1 MITSEIIK
9 NLRLK
14 TGAGMMDCKKALEET
29 NGDINDAEAWLRK
42 KGISTAQKK
51 SERSA
56 SDGLV
61 TIVNNK
67 NSAAIVE
74 INSETDFVARNS
86 DFQDFCKKIGAIILS
101 EKIKT
106 IDELNGIKK
115 VSEDLT
121 DMISKVGENLI
132 IKRLKFL
139 GNHNTLVQKYIH
151 GSVNDNSGKIGVV
164 IEFNCNKL
172 NPEVEEVSKN
182 ICMHIAASDPKS
194 LSSEELDSELIEKEK
209 DIYREQLKNSG
220 KSDEIIEKI
229 LVGKINKFFEEV
241 CLFEQFFVMEN
252 KVKIKDYISNFE
264 KQNDCIFK
272 LEKFIVF
279 KVGDNL

>member
-1 MITSEIIK
+1 MI
-9 NLRLK
+9 
-14 TGAGMMDCKKALEET
+14 
-29 NGDINDAEAWLRK
+29 
-42 KGISTAQKK
+42 
-51 SERSA
+51 
-56 SDGLV
+56 